1 MLKDTSIDFDLCEQP
16 AIAISIFS
24 RIDGALQRHHDSL
37 EALLR
42 SKLSQQEALLDS
54 RLSSLRE
61 TDGRRS
67 PRVTDMTSLGST
79 KFAALRS
86 SASRPSRSS
95 VYRFDEG
102 KEFEFHDR
110 RKHLRAKA
118 MFLEH
123 ANQENEGIQ
132 ETDTKSPLLR
142 FSKRCKD
149 MVFDSRFNL
158 VFAVLIF
165 INVVFTGIQVEL
177 RASRFLQDDG
187 AAQSSGDVL
196 SIIAM
201 AFIVIFWAEML
212 LRMFAQGAAF
222 FLRGDEYAWN
232 CFDVVINV
240 ASAGE
245 AVLSVLVTNDSTIAK
260 NAKLARLLRAVR
272 MLRMVRAV
280 RLFRVFRQLRIL
292 VLAIVSALKA
302 GAWTLLLLGAIIY
315 AFGTMF
321 TAGVIDAM
329 EENPEADFKD
339 ELLPYFGSMSRSM
352 FTLFEAICGGIDWGD
367 AADRLGDASMIYML
381 MFYVYIAVT
390 SMIVMNVMTGVFV
403 QSATES
409 AQLDSEQ
416 VLALNLADNDRYAK
430 RLAEICDHLD
440 PSNSGVI
447 TLDRL
452 EVILED
458 QAIMSYFSMIELD
471 LTDAWSLFRVLDTK
485 EVGALTVDEF
495 ARGCLR
501 LRGGARRVDMS
512 NMMYTSNWIMNKLAR
527 FSQSTEDNLQE
538 MFEILN
544 GLSMEQKAIK
554 SRLAQGERSVAK
566 PMNPE
571 RSGTGRLSRAW
582 TRTLDGCLLSLPPL
596 SEAVGGHNE
605 AESDQVPVMPWPK
618 GRSTSPRDD
627 LGRITQV

>member
-527 FSQSTEDNLQE
+527 FSRTTEDSLHQVFEMLESMKQE
-538 MFEILN
+538 VIE
-544 GLSMEQKAIK
+544 G
-554 SRLAQGERSVAK
+554 RRGERVELK
-566 PMNPE
+566 PMNAHVKSNPE
-571 RSGTGRLSRAW
+571 RSGSGRLSRQW
-582 TRTLDGCLLSLPPL
+582 TPTLDGCFLSLPPV
-596 SEAVGGHNE
+596 SEEVEVHNE
-605 AESDQVPVMPWPK
+605 AECDQVPVML
-618 GRSTSPRDD
+618 GRSGSSRGV
-627 LGRITQV
+627 L